1 MNNLIDTFSN
11 RLKKA
16 ISIRN
21 IKPVE
26 LSEKTGIDKSKIS
39 SYMSGRYKAKQDG
52 IYLLAK
58 SLNVSEA
65 WLMGL
70 DVPMERTSNDIYE
83 QLKNIGTMYI
93 SNTEMVKI
101 PVLGV
106 VKAGYDYLAQENW
119 IGTIDVEKN
128 IVSDGSEYFALK
140 VVGDSMSPVLI
151 QDDIVVIKKQNDFE
165 NGDIVVAI
173 VNGNEATI
181 KKGKKTDSSI
191 TLQPLNPSYD
201 PLVFTYDEVKSIPVT
216 IVGIVK
222 QLKREF

>member
-83 QLKNIGTMYI
+83 QLKNIGTMYV

-128 IVSDGSEYFALK
+128 IVNDGSEYFALK

-216 IVGIVK
+216 VVGIVK
-222 QLKREF
+222 QLKRDF